1 MRTST
6 HIQSLGFMHKY
17 RKKLCPVKQRKM
29 MDPQSNEDEHQL
41 NNSAI
46 KRYFENTNKGSAS
59 SVSMM
64 THEYNFPTSAAT
76 YRLRKEQR
84 TIRKWLDDVDSYG
97 SVLDVGCGAGS
108 WMEIFAKRYNRVIG
122 IDQSN
127 MMVKAANEKLGHLSN
142 VKIINGDVR
151 HDLPK
156 GPFDMIFLG
165 GLCMYLND
173 ADVVELL
180 DALKTRLSESGAII
194 LRESTTSRGKKY
206 AQGQYQ
212 AVYRSVNVYNDLFS
226 GSGAFHVDVQR
237 NYGYTNLVTAE
248 ELVNLRR
255 RWLPILPKD
264 SISYD
269 SLTWW
274 GLRVIEPIS
283 FWALPRTLTQ
293 FNIPWPILQNHFFRL
308 RLAK

>member
-1 MRTST
+1 MASSM
-6 HIQSLGFMHKY
+6 IDY
-17 RKKLCPVKQRKM
+17 
-29 MDPQSNEDEHQL
+29 QSNEEKHDL

-46 KRYFENTNKGSAS
+46 KRYFDDTKRGSAT

-64 THEYNFPTSAAT
+64 THEYNFPKSAAT

-84 TIRKWLDDVDSYG
+84 TIRNWLYDVDSSG
-97 SVLDVGCGAGS
+97 SVLDVGCGAGT
-108 WMEIFAKRYNRVIG
+108 WVEVFAKRYNKVIG
-122 IDQSN
+122 IDQSD
-127 MMVKAANEKLGHLSN
+127 MMVKAAKEKLGHLSN
-142 VKIINGDVR
+142 VTIIKGDVR
-151 HDLPK
+151 DNLPK

-173 ADVVELL
+173 TDVVELL
-180 DALKTRLSESGAII
+180 DALKSRLSDNGTII
-194 LRESTTSRGKKY
+194 LRESTTFKGKSY

-212 AVYRSVNVYNDLFS
+212 AVYRSVNFYNDLFNF
-226 GSGAFHVDVQR
+226 SGAFHVDIQR

-255 RWLPILPKD
+255 KWLPLLPKD
-264 SISYD
+264 SITYD

-274 GLRVIEPIS
+274 VLRVMEPIS
-283 FWALPRTLTQ
+283 FWALPKILAQ

>member
-1 MRTST
+1 MASSM
-6 HIQSLGFMHKY
+6 IDY
-17 RKKLCPVKQRKM
+17 
-29 MDPQSNEDEHQL
+29 QSNEEKHDL

-46 KRYFENTNKGSAS
+46 KRYFDDTKRGSAT

-64 THEYNFPTSAAT
+64 THEYNFPKSAAT

-84 TIRKWLDDVDSYG
+84 TIRNWLYDVDSSG
-97 SVLDVGCGAGS
+97 SVLDVGCGAGT
-108 WMEIFAKRYNRVIG
+108 WVEVFAKRYNKVIG
-122 IDQSN
+122 IDQSD
-127 MMVKAANEKLGHLSN
+127 MMVKAAKEKLGHLSN
-142 VKIINGDVR
+142 VTIIKGDVR
-151 HDLPK
+151 DNLPK

-173 ADVVELL
+173 TDVVELL
-180 DALKTRLSESGAII
+180 DALKSRLSDNGTII
-194 LRESTTSRGKKY
+194 LRESTTFKGKSY

-212 AVYRSVNVYNDLFS
+212 AVYRSVNFYNDLFNF
-226 GSGAFHVDVQR
+226 SGAFHVDIQR

-255 RWLPILPKD
+255 KWLPLLPKD
-264 SISYD
+264 SITYD

-274 GLRVIEPIS
+274 ALRVMEPIS
-283 FWALPRTLTQ
+283 FWALPKILAQ

>member
-1 MRTST
+1 M
-6 HIQSLGFMHKY
+6 I
-17 RKKLCPVKQRKM
+17 
-29 MDPQSNEDEHQL
+29 DNQSNEDEHQL
-41 NNSAI
+41 NNSVI
-46 KRYFENTNKGSAS
+46 KRYFEDTKKGRAS

-64 THEYNFPTSAAT
+64 THEYNFPTSAAA

-84 TIRKWLDDVDSYG
+84 IIRNWLDDVDRSG
-97 SVLDVGCGAGS
+97 NVLDVGCGAGS
-108 WMEIFAKRYNRVIG
+108 WLELFAKRYKSVIG

-142 VKIINGDVR
+142 VKIIEGDVR

-156 GPFDMIFLG
+156 GPFDLIFLG
-165 GLCMYLND
+165 GLCMYLKD

-180 DALKTRLSESGAII
+180 GALKSRLSDRGVII
-194 LRESTTSRGKKY
+194 LRESTTFQGKKY

-212 AVYRSVNVYNDLFS
+212 AVYRSVNVYNDLFN
-226 GSGAFHVDVQR
+226 GSGPFHVDIQR

-255 RWLPILPKD
+255 KWLPLLPKD
-264 SISYD
+264 SITLD

-274 GLRVIEPIS
+274 GLRAAEPIS
-283 FWALPRTLTQ
+283 FWALPKILAQ
-293 FNIPWPILQNHFFRL
+293 FNIPWPKLQNHFFRL
-308 RLAK
+308 RLVK

>member
-1 MRTST
+1 MRQNPEPT
-6 HIQSLGFMHKY
+6 IMI
-17 RKKLCPVKQRKM
+17 
-29 MDPQSNEDEHQL
+29 DDQSNEDEHQL
-41 NNSAI
+41 NNRAI
-46 KRYFENTNKGSAS
+46 KRYFEKTNKGSAS

-84 TIRKWLDDVDSYG
+84 TLRKWLDGIDSSG
-97 SVLDVGCGAGS
+97 SVLDVGCGSGS

-127 MMVKAANEKLGHLSN
+127 MMVRAANEKLGHLSN
-142 VKIINGDVR
+142 VKIIEGDVR

-180 DALKTRLSESGAII
+180 GALKTRLSENGAII
-194 LRESTTSRGKKY
+194 LRESTTSQGKRY

-212 AVYRSVNVYNDLFS
+212 AVYRSVDVYNDLFN

-255 RWLPILPKD
+255 RWLPVLPKD
-264 SISYD
+264 SITFD

-283 FWALPRTLTQ
+283 FWALPRILTQ
-293 FNIPWPILQNHFFRL
+293 FNIHWPILQNHFFRL
-308 RLAK
+308 RFVK

>member
-1 MRTST
+1 MASPM
-6 HIQSLGFMHKY
+6 IDY
-17 RKKLCPVKQRKM
+17 
-29 MDPQSNEDEHQL
+29 QSNEDEHQL

-46 KRYFENTNKGSAS
+46 KRYFDDTTRGGAT

-84 TIRKWLDDVDSYG
+84 TIRNWLNDVDSSG

-108 WMEIFAKRYNRVIG
+108 WMEVFAKRYIRVIG

-142 VKIINGDVR
+142 VKIIKGDVR
-151 HDLPK
+151 HNLPK

-173 ADVVELL
+173 TDVVELL
-180 DALKTRLSESGAII
+180 DALKRRLSDKGVII
-194 LRESTTSRGKKY
+194 LRESTTFQGKYY

-212 AVYRSVNVYNDLFS
+212 AVYRSVNFYNDLFNCS
-226 GSGAFHVDVQR
+226 GTFHVDIQR

-255 RWLPILPKD
+255 KWLPLLSKD
-264 SISYD
+264 STTFD

-274 GLRVIEPIS
+274 VLRMMGPIS
-283 FWALPRTLTQ
+283 FWALPRILAQ
-293 FNIPWPILQNHFFRL
+293 FDIHWPILQNHFFRL
-308 RLAK
+308 RLVK